1 MESTITSL
9 KELEKLK
16 KQETEKKDKDLQ
28 TNRFQSPVS
37 NKLFDNFNL
46 NQGLETVGNT
56 LTGIFGK
63 KQPVTNNYIVQNE
76 DKDKDKDKEKGKD
89 KTMLYVGIGGG
100 VLMLVILLIVM
111 LK

>member
-9 KELEKLK
+9 KELEELK
-16 KQETEKKDKDLQ
+16 KQETEKKDKDMQ

-76 DKDKDKDKEKGKD
+76 DKDKDKEKGKD

>member
-16 KQETEKKDKDLQ
+16 KQETEKKDKDMQ

-56 LTGIFGK
+56 LTGISALKEGETFVLKMADGTADATVGK
-63 KQPVTNNYIVQNE
+63 VK
-76 DKDKDKDKEKGKD
+76 
-89 KTMLYVGIGGG
+89 LYGND
-100 VLMLVILLIVM
+100 L
-111 LK
+111 